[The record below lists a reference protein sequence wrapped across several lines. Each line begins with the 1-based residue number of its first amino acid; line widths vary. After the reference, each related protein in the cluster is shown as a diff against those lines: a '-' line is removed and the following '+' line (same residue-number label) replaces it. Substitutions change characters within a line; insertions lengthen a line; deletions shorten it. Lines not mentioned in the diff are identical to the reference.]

1 MRRWLAPAAVAFIA
15 LSACGS
21 FGLRAHPITLAFKS
35 GDSYSYKLHVALD
48 YKVAAQGMTVPFKL
62 DLTSRD
68 TLKVNSVDADGTADV
83 TLNLTDI
90 TIKSTLNGTDDSH
103 VAKSETVELKI
114 SSDGHI
120 LNVNGNDITGGSLPD
135 FTGTG
140 SGLISALLPS
150 GDVKVGDTWSR
161 TYDTKPPKG
170 TGSIHIKTDSK
181 YLRDEN
187 AGGVDAAVVESKI
200 TSAVDITLDSS
211 SLRLP
216 APSRAG
222 ASSPSASHSI
232 ALKGTLTSTVTSWID
247 TAGHRIVKTHSTGST
262 KATLDLGSAP
272 ASGSPLFN
280 GPLTIAGTQSV
291 EIDPA

>member
-1 MRRWLAPAAVAFIA
+1 MRRWLAPAAIAFIA
-15 LSACGS
+15 LTACGS
-21 FGLRAHPITLAFKS
+21 FGLRTHPISLAFKS
-35 GDSYSYKLHVALD
+35 GDTYSYKLHVALD

-62 DLTSRD
+62 ELSAKD
-68 TLKVNSVDADGTADV
+68 TVKVSSVDAGGTADV

-114 SSDGHI
+114 SADGHI
-120 LNVNGNDITGGSLPD
+120 LNVNGNDITGASLPD

-150 GDVKVGDTWSR
+150 GDVKVGDTWSKS
-161 TYDTKPPKG
+161 YDTKPPKG
-170 TGSIHIKTDSK
+170 TGSIHVKTDSK
-181 YLRDEN
+181 YVRDEN

-200 TSAVDITLDSS
+200 TSTVDITVDSS

-216 APSRAG
+216 ASSGGG
-222 ASSPSASHSI
+222 AASPAMRTGVS
-232 ALKGTLTSTVTSWID
+232 LKGTLTSTVTSWID

-262 KATLDLGSAP
+262 KATLDLGT
-272 ASGSPLFN
+272 ASPNASTLFN
-280 GPLTIAGTQSV
+280 GPLAIEGTQSV
-291 EIDPA
+291 EIDPD